1 MRATADGCVGRNGAQ
16 KYDPE
21 LVKDALRPVVFE
33 EVRVDVDDEMRVL
46 LTNLKEMV
54 AAEKAAKSGKKGKKG
69 KKGNRAPFL
78 YPVSPQT
85 QTLQHCHS
93 RSGLRSDTPLRTRT
107 TVRSPRKPYQLSQ
120 L

>member
-1 MRATADGCVGRNGAQ
+1 MRAAQ

-69 KKGNRAPFL
+69 KKGTRRIT
-78 YPVSPQT
+78 V
-85 QTLQHCHS
+85 QHIRVLERHATGVLSHS
-93 RSGLRSDTPLRTRT
+93 YRSAWPADWLTRC
-107 TVRSPRKPYQLSQ
+107 P
-120 L
+120 

>member
-1 MRATADGCVGRNGAQ
+1 MAVGLRWDELRAVQ

-69 KKGNRAPFL
+69 KKGARKTHR
-78 YPVSPQT
+78 ST
-85 QTLQHCHS
+85 HS
-93 RSGLRSDTPLRTRT
+93 RFCHVMPQVSGGMPTGVLGVQTG
-107 TVRSPRKPYQLSQ
+107 
-120 L
+120 

>member
-1 MRATADGCVGRNGAQ
+1 MGWDNAAQ

-69 KKGNRAPFL
+69 KKGTRGLTASTWSLSRFCHATPRVVRC
-78 YPVSPQT
+78 PESCPQA
-85 QTLQHCHS
+85 C
-93 RSGLRSDTPLRTRT
+93 
-107 TVRSPRKPYQLSQ
+107 
-120 L
+120 